1 MRLKFW
7 ADKDPPY
14 LRVYT
19 VRWPSSHIADKPHVR
34 QVRTHDVFAALKW
47 WRKKYFGTFHLHER
61 GCISVGNE
69 EFEFRSTG
77 ELVIDV
83 SFPLLGTRRAK

>member
-1 MRLKFW
+1 MKLKFW
-7 ADKDPPY
+7 VDKDPPL

-19 VRWPSSHIADKPHVR
+19 VQWPSMRVDEGPRVR
-34 QVRTHDVFAALKW
+34 RVRTHDVFAALKW
-47 WRKKYFGTFHLHER
+47 WRKQYYGTFHLHER
-61 GCISVGNE
+61 GYISVGDE
-69 EFEFRSTG
+69 EFEFRNTG